1 MILVTGGTGLLG
13 SHLIFDLV
21 STGKEVR
28 AIYRNEEK
36 RDHVSKV
43 FSYYASGHSELLRRV
58 QWVKADL
65 MDHGAMTEAMAGI
78 SQVYH
83 AGAVVSFYPSDHK
96 AMLRVNVEG
105 TADLVDLALERQ
117 IEKFIYVSSVATL
130 GRADNNGL
138 SDEETHWK
146 TSRKNSVY
154 SVSKYGAER
163 EVWRGMA
170 EGLNGVIVNPSVI
183 LGPGF
188 WGDGNSGFFSLVWEG
203 LKYYTTGM
211 NGFVDV
217 RDVSQTMIRLMES
230 SVSGERFI
238 VSSENRTY
246 QEIFGWIAQCLG
258 KPAPSVNVPPWLSG
272 IAWRAEAIRSLFAGG
287 KPSVTREMAVSASQ
301 VYTYSNEKIKQRLNY
316 TFIPVQQSIRET
328 CEIFLKDHR

>member
-21 STGKEVR
+21 CTGKEVR
-28 AIYRNEEK
+28 AIYRSDKK

-43 FSYYASGHSELLRRV
+43 FSYYASGYRELFDQV

-65 MDHGAMTEAMAGI
+65 MDHGAMTEVMTGI
-78 SQVYH
+78 SQVFH
-83 AGAVVSFYPSDHK
+83 AGALVSFYPSDYK

-105 TADLVDLALERQ
+105 TANLVNLALENKV
-117 IEKFIYVSSVATL
+117 EKFIYVSSVATL
-130 GRADNNGL
+130 GRDDNNGL
-138 SDEETHWK
+138 SDEETYWK
-146 TSRKNSVY
+146 ASRKNSVY

-170 EGLNGVIVNPSVI
+170 EGLNGLIVNPSVI

-188 WGDGNSGFFSLVWEG
+188 WGDGNSGFFTLVWEG

-217 RDVSQTMIRLMES
+217 RDVSQIMIRMMES

-238 VSSENRTY
+238 LSSENRTY
-246 QEIFGWIAQCLG
+246 QEIFRLIAQYLG
-258 KPAPSVNVPPWLSG
+258 KSAPSVNIPPWLSG
-272 IAWRAEAIRSLFAGG
+272 IAWRAEAIRCLFAGG

-301 VYTYSNEKIKQRLNY
+301 VYAYCNEKVKQRLNY
-316 TFIPVQQSIRET
+316 TFIPVEQSIREI
-328 CEIFLKDHR
+328 CEIFLKDHP